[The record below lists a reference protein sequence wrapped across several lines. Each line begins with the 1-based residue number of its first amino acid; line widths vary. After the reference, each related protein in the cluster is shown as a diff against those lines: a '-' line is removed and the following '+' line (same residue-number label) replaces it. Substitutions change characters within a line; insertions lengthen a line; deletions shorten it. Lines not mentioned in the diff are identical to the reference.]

1 MTDREF
7 IKKIKEELIDSYQY
21 LDEEKQAAADMG
33 ELLGMV
39 SLFLEMQGEG
49 DEESEEH

>member
-1 MTDREF
+1 MTDRDF
-7 IKKIKEELIDSYQY
+7 IRKIKGELIDSYQY
-21 LDEEKQAAADMG
+21 LDVEKQAVFDIG

-39 SLFLEMQGEG
+39 SLFLEMQGEE

>member
-1 MTDREF
+1 MTDRDF

-39 SLFLEMQGEG
+39 SLFLEMQEEG
-49 DEESEEH
+49 GEESEKH

>member
-7 IKKIKEELIDSYQY
+7 IKKIEKELIGGYQY
-21 LDEEKQAAADMG
+21 LDEDKQAVFDIG

-39 SLFLEMQGEG
+39 SIFLEMQEEG
-49 DEESEEH
+49 GKEDEKH